1 METAHD
7 NAQQHPL
14 LQVVASISDELDKAA
29 SFNPT
34 FVPTTDKARAMRDLS
49 TVITRAQGL
58 LLSVMAASGDV
69 ADEHGAKRVGDWY
82 ASATRHDHRPSI
94 GLDHLARSLDHNYVH
109 LGVAVLDGR
118 VNLDQAVVITH
129 ALDELPS
136 EVPAEIREKAELHLI
151 ELADDFAPTPLR
163 RFATKVLDVVAPEIS
178 DEAERKALEREEQ
191 LAAERTRLSLK
202 PLGDGTTRI
211 SGRISDAT
219 AGRLRTYL
227 EAFASPRRTAAETDG
242 ERIPTPRLIGLALT
256 DLLEALPAETLPAH
270 GGTATTVTVHLN
282 LDQLP
287 PASRSPASR
296 PSRPVTPSPP
306 PKPGV
311 SPARPRSCPPSSTA
325 SPKSSTSAA
334 PDDSTPPLSARPSAS
349 STSNARPTAAPS
361 PPPGARPT
369 TPTPGPP
376 AARPTSTTPPCSA
389 AITTTAPTTPAT
401 SPNGCPTATTASPG
415 GPGRPQSWVAP
426 CTQRPMRNRID

>member
-34 FVPTTDKARAMRDLS
+34 FVPTTDKARAMRELS

-163 RFATKVLDVVAPEIS
+163 RLAMKVLDVVAPELS

-227 EAFASPRRTAAETDG
+227 EAFASPRRTAAATDG

-256 DLLEALPAETLPAH
+256 DLLEALPAEILPAH

-282 LDQLP
+282 LDQLT
-287 PASRSPASR
+287 ASLEKSGIADPGDRR
-296 PSRPVTPSPP
+296 HHHRRPSPP
-306 PKPGV
+306 ARLPGQD
-311 SPARPRSCPPSSTA
+311 PARRPQRQVRSPRP
-325 SPKSSTSAA
+325 
-334 PDDSTPPLSARPSAS
+334 RPH
-349 STSNARPTAAPS
+349 
-361 PPPGARPT
+361 PT
-369 TPTPGPP
+369 TPLRRSAQGHPPP
-376 AARPTSTTPPCSA
+376 ADQQCQTDGCTV
-389 AITTTAPTTPAT
+389 PAT
-401 SPNGCPTATTASPG
+401 WCETHHPHAWSAGGKTDLDNAALLCCHHHHRAHDARYLTQQLPNGDYRFTRRT
-415 GPGRPQSWVAP
+415 
-426 CTQRPMRNRID
+426 